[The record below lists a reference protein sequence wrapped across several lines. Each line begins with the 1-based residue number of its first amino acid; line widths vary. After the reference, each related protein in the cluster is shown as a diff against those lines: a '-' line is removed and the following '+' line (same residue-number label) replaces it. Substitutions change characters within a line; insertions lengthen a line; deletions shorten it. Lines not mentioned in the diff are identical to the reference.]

1 MQHYFEMRISKTSSN
16 VFSLG
21 FRNIDFMVNINS
33 LLTFYFVGKFIQKPL
48 HTLRL
53 HLHSRLTRDQVPN
66 LLHRTEADTEK
77 REVLKKK
84 CRWEK
89 YEIRASNLKEKTY
102 LKKS

>member
-1 MQHYFEMRISKTSSN
+1 MRISKTSSN

-77 REVLKKK
+77 REVLKKNVGG
-84 CRWEK
+84 R
-89 YEIRASNLKEKTY
+89 NM
-102 LKKS
+102 KSELLT